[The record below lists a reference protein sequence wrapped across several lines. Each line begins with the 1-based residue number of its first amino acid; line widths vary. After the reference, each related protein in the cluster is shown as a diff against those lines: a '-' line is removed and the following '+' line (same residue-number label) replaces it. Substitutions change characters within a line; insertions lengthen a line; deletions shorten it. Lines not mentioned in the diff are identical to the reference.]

1 MDSEKHLLA
10 CLLSGTF
17 EQKEK
22 LKPKQQQQP
31 AARSPMSIARAF
43 PAPPQST
50 RVPELPLSESPR
62 PIHYKQPSEPIL
74 NTWSTGKNQSS
85 SLIQPGGLQIL
96 PDYFV
101 KNKFHSNDYST
112 TIQRPI
118 NDYYQRP
125 QQTNGGASGAQI
137 APPSSIDK
145 QYKAR
150 SWPRNPGTNSFGLA
164 PDGKWTYYR
173 VFPKIPRFL
182 EQV

>member
-1 MDSEKHLLA
+1 MA

-22 LKPKQQQQP
+22 PKLKQQQHP
-31 AARSPMSIARAF
+31 AARSPMSLPRSF
-43 PAPPQST
+43 PAPHTT

-74 NTWSTGKNQSS
+74 NTWSSGKNQS

-118 NDYYQRP
+118 NDYYQPGR
-125 QQTNGGASGAQI
+125 QQTNSGVSGSQI

-164 PDGKWTYYR
+164 PDGKSKKTFYFFKIILYR
-173 VFPKIPRFL
+173 CKHSK
-182 EQV
+182 